1 MNKGLDLRVSDI
13 VDNLAKKNFGRNIFL
28 FAMGM
33 LISAFAF
40 NLFFEPYNVIPV
52 GSNGLVLILSNFIDI
67 DVSLIS
73 LIISLVIFI
82 PKIMALI

>member
-1 MNKGLDLRVSDI
+1 MNKGLDLSVSNIID
-13 VDNLAKKNFGRNIFL
+13 DLAKKNFGRNIFL
-28 FAMGM
+28 FDMGM
-33 LISAFAF
+33 LISALAF

-73 LIISLVIFI
+73 LIISLVN
-82 PKIMALI
+82 